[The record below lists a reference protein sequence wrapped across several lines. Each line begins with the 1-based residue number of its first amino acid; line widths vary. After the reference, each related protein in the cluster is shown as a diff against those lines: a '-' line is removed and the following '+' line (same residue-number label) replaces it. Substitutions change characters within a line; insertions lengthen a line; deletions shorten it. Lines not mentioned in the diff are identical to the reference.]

1 MTKYF
6 TIATAGHVDHGKTSL
21 LKALTGVNP
30 DRLKEEREREMTTD
44 LGFAPL
50 FIKAAAD
57 SPPPAEDIVVGFID
71 VPGHGKFLKNMLA
84 GVGGLH
90 LALLVVAADEG
101 VMPQTLQ
108 HIKILSLLGV
118 RQVLL
123 AISKIDLAP
132 EQVKSVG
139 QSTEALLA
147 LYNMQALAVQPVSA
161 VSLNGI
167 DALSH
172 TLAGLLLQLHCNSPA
187 KAELAA
193 YLPVDR
199 VFNKSGY
206 GKVVTGTLVE
216 GSIKVGDSLT
226 LSPGAIPARV
236 RGLETFGRKLE
247 AAHAGQRL
255 AVNLAFKDEPKLSRG
270 SVLSTLPCAPAFT
283 LLVTIED
290 LGGLEYF
297 GEDGGATAASLDP
310 ERASP
315 TVSKLKPQPV
325 KLYHGTA
332 EYPGYLR
339 WLEPAACTAD
349 FSGEKEDL
357 PAKNRR
363 ALYFAQIALDEP
375 GSVRAGDRFVLR
387 YGDHGI
393 AGGSILGADRP
404 HWFKRADIQP
414 FLSLLSAG
422 QYAGAV
428 RFVLQKHPQLAL
440 KAEQMYW
447 FLPQSEASAALAAAL
462 EGAETPS
469 PVEDT
474 SLNVA
479 AKKLAEYYYHPLP
492 MARLEKKVTAY
503 VLSSLAPE
511 SHAAASI
518 SIESLRQKLCPFL
531 DRCFLPLLT
540 GEVLTGKLVQRQ
552 GDKLVPVVRASSG
565 AGADKKR
572 QVLTILEA
580 QPVLELS
587 ELAKQCG
594 LAERALKEIMDE
606 LSTAGEAE
614 IVSYEFAA
622 SRKTIEAGHR
632 LLGKLWQ
639 ARRDISPSEF
649 REAMQ
654 VSRKYTMA
662 LLAYYDDHQI
672 TRRVGNGRM
681 LLKAPPKQ

>member
-1 MTKYF
+1 M
-6 TIATAGHVDHGKTSL
+6 H
-21 LKALTGVNP
+21 
-30 DRLKEEREREMTTD
+30 
-44 LGFAPL
+44 
-50 FIKAAAD
+50 
-57 SPPPAEDIVVGFID
+57 
-71 VPGHGKFLKNMLA
+71 
-84 GVGGLH
+84 
-90 LALLVVAADEG
+90 
-101 VMPQTLQ
+101 
-108 HIKILSLLGV
+108 
-118 RQVLL
+118 
-123 AISKIDLAP
+123 
-132 EQVKSVG
+132 
-139 QSTEALLA
+139 
-147 LYNMQALAVQPVSA
+147 
-161 VSLNGI
+161 
-167 DALSH
+167 
-172 TLAGLLLQLHCNSPA
+172 
-187 KAELAA
+187 
-193 YLPVDR
+193 
-199 VFNKSGY
+199 
-206 GKVVTGTLVE
+206 
-216 GSIKVGDSLT
+216 
-226 LSPGAIPARV
+226 
-236 RGLETFGRKLE
+236 
-247 AAHAGQRL
+247 
-255 AVNLAFKDEPKLSRG
+255 
-270 SVLSTLPCAPAFT
+270 
-283 LLVTIED
+283 
-290 LGGLEYF
+290 
-297 GEDGGATAASLDP
+297 
-310 ERASP
+310 
-315 TVSKLKPQPV
+315 
-325 KLYHGTA
+325 
-332 EYPGYLR
+332 
-339 WLEPAACTAD
+339 
-349 FSGEKEDL
+349 
-357 PAKNRR
+357 
-363 ALYFAQIALDEP
+363 
-375 GSVRAGDRFVLR
+375 
-387 YGDHGI
+387 
-393 AGGSILGADRP
+393 
-404 HWFKRADIQP
+404 
-414 FLSLLSAG
+414 
-422 QYAGAV
+422 
-428 RFVLQKHPQLAL
+428 
-440 KAEQMYW
+440 W

-511 SHAAASI
+511 SQAAASI

-531 DRCFLPLLT
+531 DRSFLPLLT

-552 GDKLVPVVRASSG
+552 GDKLVPLARASSG